1 MNKLPFTVAALV
13 ENDMRS
19 IPIDVLH
26 PDATQ
31 PRRDLDGTSTESE
44 FRTLEGLARSI
55 RERGILQ
62 PLRVTQLPS
71 GDFQIQSGHRRHA
84 AALLAGLKTVPCIV
98 VQDDGSAVN
107 KLVDQI
113 TENTQR
119 KAMTT
124 NEMAMAVQELLR
136 KGLNQAEVSRK
147 LGVNEGTVSMLVKLE
162 TLPGNVSSAFKKGL
176 IESPRAAYDLVRLPT
191 ALQNKI
197 LSEIGSTALTQAA
210 VREAKKAWE
219 ANAWGARHPFQT
231 PAMAKATYKSLMVC
245 LKDDPAEHYSQQQLE
260 RDRNEFFG
268 VDWQDWVRRDVV
280 VEPAPAEVNSER
292 SDEKCI
298 KLPSLS
304 RPQAWQLIF
313 ALRLITG
320 TPASESVLS
329 LAEPSDKELADEIA
343 SEIEKLSEL
352 PTKGVVGQ
360 ADIFGVTT
368 AVSPNTSE
376 GHQLPQVLKPPTAA

>member
-1 MNKLPFTVAALV
+1 MNKLPVPADALI

-19 IPIDVLH
+19 LPIDALH
-26 PDATQ
+26 PDSTQ
-31 PRRDLDGTSTESE
+31 PRHDLDGTSTESE

-136 KGLNQAEVSRK
+136 KGLLQAEISRK
-147 LGVNEGTVSMLVKLE
+147 LGVNESTVSMLVKLE
-162 TLPGNVSSAFKKGL
+162 TLPANISSAYKKGL
-176 IESPRAAYDLVRLPT
+176 IESPRTAYDLVRLPT

-197 LSEIGSTALTQAA
+197 LSAIGSTALTLNA
-210 VREAKKAWE
+210 VREAKKAWQ
-219 ANAWGARHPFQT
+219 ASAWGARHPYQT
-231 PAMAKATYKSLMVC
+231 PAVAKATYKSLMVC
-245 LKDDPAEHYSQQQLE
+245 LKDDPAEQYSPQQME

-280 VEPAPAEVNSER
+280 VEQAPAEMNPER

-298 KLPSLS
+298 QLPSLS

-313 ALRLITG
+313 ALGLITG
-320 TPASESVLS
+320 TPARDSVLTLS
-329 LAEPSDKELADEIA
+329 EPSDKELADEVA
-343 SEIEKLSEL
+343 AEIQKVLNL
-352 PTKGVVGQ
+352 PAKG
-360 ADIFGVTT
+360 
-368 AVSPNTSE
+368 
-376 GHQLPQVLKPPTAA
+376 